1 MVVYLF
7 GYLSDDFVGRVL
19 VAPADQTVGRLAEQL
34 VSWGWNPERR
44 DRYRV
49 TNEAGTVLN
58 PALTI
63 AQAGLSNGDIF
74 TVELG

>member
-1 MVVYLF
+1 MIVYLF
-7 GYLSDDFVGRVL
+7 GYMSDDFLGRVL
-19 VAPADQTVGRLAEQL
+19 VTPTEQTVGRLAEQL
-34 VSWGWNPERR
+34 VSWGWKPESR

-49 TNEAGTVLN
+49 TNEAGAVLD

-74 TVELG
+74 TVDRG

>member
-1 MVVYLF
+1 MIVYLF
-7 GYLSDDFVGRVL
+7 GYMSDDFVGRVL
-19 VAPADQTVGRLAEQL
+19 VAPTEQTVGRLAEQL
-34 VSWGWNPERR
+34 VSWGLNPERR

-49 TNEAGTVLN
+49 MNEGGTVLD

-74 TVELG
+74 TVERG

>member
-7 GYLSDDFVGRVL
+7 GYMSDDCVGRVL
-19 VAPADQTVGRLAEQL
+19 VAPTEQTVGRLAEQL
-34 VSWGWNPERR
+34 VSWGWNPECR

-49 TNEAGTVLN
+49 LNEAGTVLD

-63 AQAGLSNGDIF
+63 AQAELSNGDIF
-74 TVELG
+74 TVDRG

>member
-7 GYLSDDFVGRVL
+7 GYMSDDFVGRVL
-19 VAPADQTVGRLAEQL
+19 VAPTEQTVGRLAEQL

-49 TNEAGTVLN
+49 MNEGGTVLD

-63 AQAGLSNGDIF
+63 AQAALSNGDIF
-74 TVELG
+74 TVEWG